1 MSLRFIRT
9 LALASLLG
17 GCASS
22 APPPEAAPPASM
34 SSGRAACDEI
44 ATRCHAHAEHGGA
57 MSACHQ
63 LGHDPKSTNEMCQ
76 AKKAE
81 CQAACQGAHDHG
93 PTSSPSPATTQP
105 LSREP
110 SVHEH

>member
-1 MSLRFIRT
+1 MSLPFLRA
-9 LALASLLG
+9 LALTSILG

-22 APPPEAAPPASM
+22 APPPEAAPPTAM
-34 SSGRAACDEI
+34 SSGRAACDAI

-76 AKKAE
+76 AKQAE
-81 CQAACQGAHDHG
+81 CQAACPEGHAH
-93 PTSSPSPATTQP
+93 
-105 LSREP
+105 
-110 SVHEH
+110 